1 MFRNKD
7 DREEISKLREELEE
21 LKKSMKDLASTRATT
36 PEATEE
42 PVRLEEPLG
51 IEEPEILEEAD
62 PLEPVEPLEEPDEPE
77 EPEPPEEPEEA
88 RAWRKH
94 RRERDWDEWGES
106 FGDYIGSFVEDVMEG
121 VAAEI
126 ETSFRFRPRD
136 RVDKTWLRARRK
148 PRSVDVNRAASV
160 MSALGNE
167 NRLKILD
174 ALSHG
179 GLYAGDLQEALA
191 DIGASTLSSHLDVL
205 EESGLVTQERRRGRY
220 LITVPGRLAVNMAY
234 EISKRSDRD

>member
-7 DREEISKLREELEE
+7 EREEISKLREELEE
-21 LKKSMKDLASTRATT
+21 LKRSLKDLASIRKTT
-36 PEATEE
+36 PETPEE
-42 PVRLEEPLG
+42 SVELEESLE
-51 IEEPEILEEAD
+51 IEEPEMLEEAEL
-62 PLEPVEPLEEPDEPE
+62 LEPVEPQEEPE

-88 RAWRKH
+88 RAG
-94 RRERDWDEWGES
+94 RRNRRRRDWDEWGES

-126 ETSFRFRPRD
+126 ETSFRPRD
-136 RVDKTWLRARRK
+136 RVEKTWKYRK

-179 GLYAGDLQEALA
+179 GLYAGDLQEALEG
-191 DIGASTLSSHLDVL
+191 IGASTLSSHLAVL

>member
-21 LKKSMKDLASTRATT
+21 LKRSMKELANSRTTT
-36 PEATEE
+36 PVTSEE
-42 PVRLEEPLG
+42 PVELVEPLE
-51 IEEPEILEEAD
+51 IEEPEILEKAE
-62 PLEPVEPLEEPDEPE
+62 PVEPVEPLEEPE

-88 RAWRKH
+88 RAWRRR

-136 RVDKTWLRARRK
+136 RVEKTWKYRK

-174 ALSHG
+174 ALSRG

-205 EESGLVTQERRRGRY
+205 EESGFVTQERRRGRY

-234 EISKRSDRD
+234 EISKRSDGD

>member
-1 MFRNKD
+1 M
-7 DREEISKLREELEE
+7 
-21 LKKSMKDLASTRATT
+21 
-36 PEATEE
+36 
-42 PVRLEEPLG
+42 
-51 IEEPEILEEAD
+51 EPEILEKAE
-62 PLEPVEPLEEPDEPE
+62 PVEPVEPLEEPE

-88 RAWRKH
+88 RAWRRS

-136 RVDKTWLRARRK
+136 RVEKTWKYRK

-160 MSALGNE
+160 MSALGNG

-179 GLYAGDLQEALA
+179 GLYAGDLQEALE
-191 DIGASTLSSHLDVL
+191 DIGASTLSSHLAVL

-234 EISKRSDRD
+234 EISKRSDGA

>member
-7 DREEISKLREELEE
+7 EREEISKLREEIDE
-21 LKKSMKDLASTRATT
+21 LKRSMKELASNRTT
-36 PEATEE
+36 TLDISEE
-42 PVRLEEPLG
+42 PVALEEPLG
-51 IEEPEILEEAD
+51 IEEPEIMEEVEH
-62 PLEPVEPLEEPDEPE
+62 LEPVELSEEPE

-88 RAWRKH
+88 RAWRRS
-94 RRERDWDEWGES
+94 RRKRDWDAWGDS
-106 FGDYIGSFVEDVMEG
+106 LGDYIGGFVEDVMEG

-126 ETSFRFRPRD
+126 ETSFRFHPRE
-136 RVDKTWLRARRK
+136 RVETPRRYRK
-148 PRSVDVNRAASV
+148 PRSVDVSRAASV

-167 NRLKILD
+167 NRIKILD

-179 GLYAGDLQEALA
+179 GLYAGDLQEALG

-205 EESGLVTQERRRGRY
+205 EESGLITQERRRGRY

-234 EISKRSDRD
+234 EISKRSEKE

>member
-7 DREEISKLREELEE
+7 DRDEISKLREELEE
-21 LKKSMKDLASTRATT
+21 LKKNMKELARIRTTT
-36 PEATEE
+36 PETPEE
-42 PVRLEEPLG
+42 PVELEGPLELEEP
-51 IEEPEILEEAD
+51 ETLE
-62 PLEPVEPLEEPDEPE
+62 EPE
-77 EPEPPEEPEEA
+77 EPERHEEPDETWA
-88 RAWRKH
+88 R
-94 RRERDWDEWGES
+94 RRSRQRRDWDEWGES

-126 ETSFRFRPRD
+126 ETSFRFHPRD
-136 RVDKTWLRARRK
+136 RTEKTRRYRK
-148 PRSVDVNRAASV
+148 TRSVDVAMAASV

-179 GLYAGDLQEALA
+179 GLYAGDLQEAIE

>member
-21 LKKSMKDLASTRATT
+21 LKRSMKELANSRTTT
-36 PEATEE
+36 PVTSEE
-42 PVRLEEPLG
+42 PVELVEPLE
-51 IEEPEILEEAD
+51 IEEPEILDKAE
-62 PLEPVEPLEEPDEPE
+62 PVEPVEPLEEPE

-88 RAWRKH
+88 RAWRRR

-136 RVDKTWLRARRK
+136 RVEKTWKYRK

-174 ALSHG
+174 ALSRG

-205 EESGLVTQERRRGRY
+205 EESGFVTQERRRGRY

-234 EISKRSDRD
+234 EISKRSDGD

>member
-7 DREEISKLREELEE
+7 EREELSKLREELEA
-21 LKKSMKDLASTRATT
+21 LKQSMKEITASRATPVT
-36 PEATEE
+36 P
-42 PVRLEEPLG
+42 EEPLETVEPLE
-51 IEEPEILEEAD
+51 IEEPELLEEAE
-62 PLEPVEPLEEPDEPE
+62 PVEPVEPLEEPE

-88 RAWRKH
+88 RAWRRR

-126 ETSFRFRPRD
+126 ETSFRFHPKD
-136 RVDKTWLRARRK
+136 RVERTRRYRK
-148 PRSVDVNRAASV
+148 PKSVDVKQAASV

-167 NRLKILD
+167 NRIRILD
-174 ALSHG
+174 ALSSG
-179 GLYAGDLQEALA
+179 GLYAGDLQEALQ

-234 EISKRSDRD
+234 EISKRSGLD

>member
-1 MFRNKD
+1 MM
-7 DREEISKLREELEE
+7 E
-21 LKKSMKDLASTRATT
+21 LASIRTTT
-36 PEATEE
+36 PEIPEE
-42 PVRLEEPLG
+42 PVE
-51 IEEPEILEEAD
+51 IEERQELKEPEMFEEAE
-62 PLEPVEPLEEPDEPE
+62 LREPVEPLEDPE
-77 EPEPPEEPEEA
+77 EPEPPEEPDEA
-88 RAWRKH
+88 RAWRRH
-94 RRERDWDEWGES
+94 RRERDWDAWGES
-106 FGDYIGSFVEDVMEG
+106 FGDYIGSFIEDVMEG

-126 ETSFRFRPRD
+126 ETSFRFHPRD
-136 RVDKTWLRARRK
+136 RAQKTRRYRK
-148 PRSVDVNRAASV
+148 PRSVDVNKAASV

-179 GLYAGDLQEALA
+179 GLYAGDLQEAIE

-234 EISKRSDRD
+234 EISKRSDRA

>member
-7 DREEISKLREELEE
+7 EREEISKLREELEE
-21 LKKSMKDLASTRATT
+21 LKRSMKELANSRTTT
-36 PEATEE
+36 PVTSEE
-42 PVRLEEPLG
+42 PVELVEPLE
-51 IEEPEILEEAD
+51 IEEPEILEKAE
-62 PLEPVEPLEEPDEPE
+62 PVEPVEPLEEPE

-88 RAWRKH
+88 RAWRRR

-136 RVDKTWLRARRK
+136 RVEKTWKYRK

-174 ALSHG
+174 ALSRG

-205 EESGLVTQERRRGRY
+205 EESGFVTQERRRGRY

-234 EISKRSDRD
+234 EISKRSDGD

>member
-7 DREEISKLREELEE
+7 EREEISKLREELEE
-21 LKKSMKDLASTRATT
+21 LKRSMKEFASTRLST
-36 PEATEE
+36 PLTSEEAAD
-42 PVRLEEPLG
+42 LEEPL
-51 IEEPEILEEAD
+51 EVKKPEILEEAE
-62 PLEPVEPLEEPDEPE
+62 LAEPVEPLEEPEA
-77 EPEPPEEPEEA
+77 PEPPEERDESW
-88 RAWRKH
+88 AWR
-94 RRERDWDEWGES
+94 RRSRERDWDEWGES
-106 FGDYIGSFVEDVMEG
+106 LGDYIGSFVEDVMEG

-136 RVDKTWLRARRK
+136 RSEKTWRHSK
-148 PRSVDVNRAASV
+148 PRDVDVKRAASV
-160 MSALGNE
+160 MSALGNA
-167 NRLKILD
+167 NRLKVLD

-179 GLYAGDLQEALA
+179 GLYAGDLQEALEG
-191 DIGASTLSSHLDVL
+191 IGASTLSSHLDVL

>member
-7 DREEISKLREELEE
+7 DRDEISKLREELEE
-21 LKKSMKDLASTRATT
+21 LQRHMMDLASIRAIAPET
-36 PEATEE
+36 PEE
-42 PVRLEEPLG
+42 PVELEEAETVAPVELPEDP
-51 IEEPEILEEAD
+51 EEPES
-62 PLEPVEPLEEPDEPE
+62 PDEPE
-77 EPEPPEEPEEA
+77 EG
-88 RAWRKH
+88 RAWRRH
-94 RRERDWDEWGES
+94 RRERDWDAWGES
-106 FGDYIGSFVEDVMEG
+106 FGDYIGSFIEDVMEG

-126 ETSFRFRPRD
+126 ETSFRFHPRD
-136 RVDKTWLRARRK
+136 RAEKTRRYRK
-148 PRSVDVNRAASV
+148 PRSVDVKRAASV

-179 GLYAGDLQEALA
+179 GLYAGDLQEAIE

-234 EISKRSDRD
+234 EISKRSDRA

>member
-21 LKKSMKDLASTRATT
+21 LKRSMKEFASVRTT
-36 PEATEE
+36 APEKPEE
-42 PVRLEEPLG
+42 LPE
-51 IEEPEILEEAD
+51 IEEPEMLEEAEL
-62 PLEPVEPLEEPDEPE
+62 PEPDEST
-77 EPEPPEEPEEA
+77 EEPEEA
-88 RAWRKH
+88 RAWR
-94 RRERDWDEWGES
+94 RSSQARDWDAWGES
-106 FGDYIGSFVEDVMEG
+106 FGEYIGSFVEDVMEG

-126 ETSFRFRPRD
+126 ETSFRFHPRD
-136 RVDKTWLRARRK
+136 RVEKTWRHRK

-167 NRLKILD
+167 NRIKILD

-179 GLYAGDLQEALA
+179 GLYAGDLQEALE

-205 EESGLVTQERRRGRY
+205 EKSGLVTQERRRGRY

>member
-1 MFRNKD
+1 MFGNKD
-7 DREEISKLREELEE
+7 DSDEISKLREELEE
-21 LKKSMKDLASTRATT
+21 LKRNMMELASIRTTT
-36 PEATEE
+36 PEIPEE
-42 PVRLEEPLG
+42 PVE
-51 IEEPEILEEAD
+51 IEERQELKEPEMFEEAE
-62 PLEPVEPLEEPDEPE
+62 LREPVEPLEDPE
-77 EPEPPEEPEEA
+77 EPEPPEEPDEA
-88 RAWRKH
+88 RAWRRSH
-94 RRERDWDEWGES
+94 RRRDWDSWGES
-106 FGDYIGSFVEDVMEG
+106 FGDYIGSFIEDVMEG

-126 ETSFRFRPRD
+126 ETSFRFHPRD
-136 RVDKTWLRARRK
+136 RAEKTRRYRK
-148 PRSVDVNRAASV
+148 PRSVDVKRAASV

-179 GLYAGDLQEALA
+179 GLYAGDLQEAIE

-234 EISKRSDRD
+234 EISKRSDRA

>member
-1 MFRNKD
+1 MFRNKN
-7 DREEISKLREELEE
+7 DRDEISKLREELEE
-21 LKKSMKDLASTRATT
+21 LKRNMKELASIRTPT
-36 PEATEE
+36 PETPEE
-42 PVRLEEPLG
+42 PVELEEPLE
-51 IEEPEILEEAD
+51 IDEPETLEEAEL
-62 PLEPVEPLEEPDEPE
+62 LEPVEPLEEPE
-77 EPEPPEEPEEA
+77 EPEPPEEPEDA
-88 RAWRKH
+88 RARRRS

-126 ETSFRFRPRD
+126 ETSFRFHPRD
-136 RVDKTWLRARRK
+136 RVEKTWRNRK

-167 NRLKILD
+167 NRIKILD

-179 GLYAGDLQEALA
+179 GLYAGDLQEALE

>member
-7 DREEISKLREELEE
+7 DRDEISKLREELEE
-21 LKKSMKDLASTRATT
+21 LKKGMKELANIQTTT
-36 PEATEE
+36 PETPEE
-42 PVRLEEPLG
+42 LAEMEEPLE
-51 IEEPEILEEAD
+51 IEEPEMLKEAEILEPD
-62 PLEPVEPLEEPDEPE
+62 EPLEEPE
-77 EPEPPEEPEEA
+77 EPAPPEEPDEA
-88 RAWRKH
+88 RAWWRS
-94 RRERDWDEWGES
+94 RRNRDWDEWGES

-126 ETSFRFRPRD
+126 ETSFRFHPRD
-136 RVDKTWLRARRK
+136 RVEKTRRYRK

-179 GLYAGDLQEALA
+179 GLYAGDLQEALE

>member
-1 MFRNKD
+1 MYRNKD
-7 DREEISKLREELEE
+7 ERDEISKLREELEE
-21 LKKSMKDLASTRATT
+21 LKRNMKELASIRTTT
-36 PEATEE
+36 PETPEE
-42 PVRLEEPLG
+42 PVELEEAETVAPVELPEDP
-51 IEEPEILEEAD
+51 EEPES
-62 PLEPVEPLEEPDEPE
+62 PDEPE
-77 EPEPPEEPEEA
+77 EG
-88 RAWRKH
+88 RAWRRH
-94 RRERDWDEWGES
+94 RRERDWDAWGES
-106 FGDYIGSFVEDVMEG
+106 FGDYIGSFIEDVMEG

-126 ETSFRFRPRD
+126 ETSFRFHPRD
-136 RVDKTWLRARRK
+136 RAQKTRRYRK
-148 PRSVDVNRAASV
+148 PRSVDVNKAASV

-179 GLYAGDLQEALA
+179 GLYAGDLQEAIE

-234 EISKRSDRD
+234 EISKRSDRA

>member
-21 LKKSMKDLASTRATT
+21 LKRSMKELASIQVTT

-51 IEEPEILEEAD
+51 IEEPEILEEAEL
-62 PLEPVEPLEEPDEPE
+62 LEPVEPLEEPDEPE
-77 EPEPPEEPEEA
+77 EPEED
-88 RAWRKH
+88 RAWRRR

-136 RVDKTWLRARRK
+136 RVEKTWKYRK

-174 ALSHG
+174 ALSRG

-205 EESGLVTQERRRGRY
+205 EESGFVTQERRRGRY

-234 EISKRSDRD
+234 EISKRSDGD

>member
-1 MFRNKD
+1 MYRNKD
-7 DREEISKLREELEE
+7 DSDEISKLREELEE
-21 LKKSMKDLASTRATT
+21 LKRNMKDLASIRTTT
-36 PEATEE
+36 PEIPEE
-42 PVRLEEPLG
+42 PVKLEEPL
-51 IEEPEILEEAD
+51 ELKEPEILEEAE
-62 PLEPVEPLEEPDEPE
+62 LREPVEPQE

-88 RAWRKH
+88 RAG
-94 RRERDWDEWGES
+94 RRSRRRRDWDEWGES

-126 ETSFRFRPRD
+126 ETNFRFHTRD
-136 RVDKTWLRARRK
+136 RAEKTRRYRK
-148 PRSVDVNRAASV
+148 PRSVDVKRAASV

-174 ALSHG
+174 ALSYG
-179 GLYAGDLQEALA
+179 GHYAGDLQEALEG
-191 DIGASTLSSHLDVL
+191 IGASTLSSHLAVL

>member
-1 MFRNKD
+1 MFGNNNERN
-7 DREEISKLREELEE
+7 EISKLREELEE
-21 LKKSMKDLASTRATT
+21 LKRHMMDLASIRTTT
-36 PEATEE
+36 PETPEE
-42 PVRLEEPLG
+42 PVELEEPETVTPVELPEDP
-51 IEEPEILEEAD
+51 EEPES
-62 PLEPVEPLEEPDEPE
+62 PDEPE
-77 EPEPPEEPEEA
+77 EG
-88 RAWRKH
+88 RAWRRH
-94 RRERDWDEWGES
+94 RRERDWDAWGES
-106 FGDYIGSFVEDVMEG
+106 FGDYIGNFIEDVMEG

-126 ETSFRFRPRD
+126 ETSFRFHPRD
-136 RVDKTWLRARRK
+136 RAEKTWRYRK
-148 PRSVDVNRAASV
+148 PRSVDVKRAASV

-179 GLYAGDLQEALA
+179 GLYAGDLQEAIE

-234 EISKRSDRD
+234 EISKRSDRA

>member
-51 IEEPEILEEAD
+51 IEEPEILEEAE

-126 ETSFRFRPRD
+126 ETSFRFRPRG
-136 RVDKTWLRARRK
+136 RVEKTWKYRK

-167 NRLKILD
+167 NRIKILD

-205 EESGLVTQERRRGRY
+205 EESGFVTQERRRGRY

>member
-7 DREEISKLREELEE
+7 EREEISKLREELEE
-21 LKKSMKDLASTRATT
+21 LKRSMKELANNRTTT
-36 PEATEE
+36 PVTSEE
-42 PVRLEEPLG
+42 PVELVEPLE
-51 IEEPEILEEAD
+51 IEEPEILEKAE
-62 PLEPVEPLEEPDEPE
+62 PVEPVEPLEEP
-77 EPEPPEEPEEA
+77 EEPEEA
-88 RAWRKH
+88 KARRRH

-136 RVDKTWLRARRK
+136 RVEKTWKYRK

-174 ALSHG
+174 ALSRG

-205 EESGLVTQERRRGRY
+205 EESGFVTQERRRGRY

-234 EISKRSDRD
+234 EISKRSDGD